1 MNANYQIND
10 LPLAELERL
19 GLYKDGQ
26 LKMHPD
32 DRNALLGGRRTELI
46 SLHDLKAD
54 GFQIDQLDAKLSI
67 VPDWDS
73 KLTLKIHPIYKEAQ
87 RHPLLLPNE
96 ADMLENSQMSSIS
109 KTYNNPPEKSKTYI
123 IEYDPETREFI
134 TYEPNQVIPPHKVNG
149 ETLSKK
155 QKDDFRKGAVVTL
168 SDGTQLQYKASES
181 KGILS
186 DRNALIFSVLIDGGI
201 SYLLLRGIRHL
212 LNSKSAQTDGLTPAF
227 QKAQAEMDQYKIK
240 KGKSADQQTEEG
252 RGYTKTR
259 AR

>member
-1 MNANYQIND
+1 MNANYKIND

-19 GLYKDGQ
+19 GLYKDGKLIMQ
-26 LKMHPD
+26 PD

-46 SLHDLKAD
+46 SLHELKAD

-67 VPDWDS
+67 VPDWDG
-73 KLTLKIHPIYKEAQ
+73 KLILKIHPIYKEAQ
-87 RHPLLLPNE
+87 RHPLLLETE
-96 ADMLENSQMSSIS
+96 ADMLEKNLMSSIS
-109 KTYNNPPEKSKTYI
+109 KTYNNPPAKSKTYI

-134 TYEPNQVIPPHKVNG
+134 SYDPQQVTSPHKVNG

-155 QKDDFRKGAVVTL
+155 QKDDFRNGAVVTL
-168 SDGTQLQYKASES
+168 ADGTKLQYKATES

-186 DRNALIFSVLIDGGI
+186 DRNALIFSVLLDGGI
-201 SYLLLRGIRHL
+201 SYLLIRGIRHL
-212 LNSKSAQTDGLTPAF
+212 LNSNKAQADGQTPAF
-227 QKAQAEMDQYKIK
+227 QKAFAEMEK
-240 KGKSADQQTEEG
+240 QQAKNRQATEPQIEEN

>member
-10 LPLAELERL
+10 LPIADLERL

-26 LKMHPD
+26 LLMQPD

-46 SLHDLKAD
+46 SLHDLRAD

-67 VPDWDS
+67 VPDWDG

-87 RHPLLLPNE
+87 RHPLLLATE
-96 ADMLENSQMSSIS
+96 ADMLENNLMSCIS
-109 KTYNNPPEKSKTYI
+109 KTYNNPPAKPKTYI

-134 TYEPNQVIPPHKVNG
+134 SYDPEQVIPPHKVNG

-155 QKDDFRKGAVVTL
+155 QQDDFRNGTVVTL
-168 SDGTQLQYKASES
+168 ADGTKLQYKASEP
-181 KGILS
+181 KGVLS
-186 DRNALIFSVLIDGGI
+186 DRNALIFSVLLDGGI
-201 SYLLLRGIRHL
+201 SYLLIRGIRHL
-212 LNSKSAQTDGLTPAF
+212 LNSNKAQADGQTPAF
-227 QKAQAEMDQYKIK
+227 QKAYAEMEKHRVKNGQ
-240 KGKSADQQTEEG
+240 ATNEQTEEN